1 MSSPLDSAI
10 LRTLLYYDIW
20 HYPLNAKELFTFLPI
35 NSLRFDD
42 FRHSLAKHGGGKMVV
57 EHEGYYFL
65 KDKNQAIVTQR
76 VMKER
81 RARWMWQMARLAAY
95 IIKRFPFVRA
105 VFVSGD
111 LSKNVTNRDSDVD
124 FFIVTA
130 PNRLWITRT
139 LLILFKKIFL
149 FNSKKFF
156 CLNYFVTSDHLGL
169 DEQNVYAA
177 TEIAHLK
184 PLFNSRLFFQ
194 YLHANDWINKFFPNF
209 DISSLSL
216 PRVDEKP
223 SLIQRFLEL
232 PFSFLPSDR
241 IDRYFL
247 RKMKVIWAKRYPEFD
262 EETRNRIFRSTRD
275 ESRAYVG
282 NFQDKILAIYDQKLR
297 KFGVAT

>member
-1 MSSPLDSAI
+1 MSTPLDSAI

-35 NSLRFDD
+35 NSLSFDD
-42 FRHSLAKHGGGKMVV
+42 FRHSLAKHGAGDMVV
-57 EHEGYYFL
+57 GHEGYYFL

-156 CLNYFVTSDHLGL
+156 CLNYFITSDHLRL

-232 PFSFLPSDR
+232 PFLFLPSDR
-241 IDRYFL
+241 IDWYFL

-282 NFQDKILAIYDQKLR
+282 NFQDK
-297 KFGVAT
+297 